1 MHGNEPDVRCMGDI
15 VFDDDIGMSSVR
27 YGYYAGTDHA
37 GAYDTFV
44 CSERQKLGKHK
55 KSSDMLPAECYLCGG
70 ICDHTLEER
79 VES

>member
-1 MHGNEPDVRCMGDI
+1 MDDI
-15 VFDDDIGMSSVR
+15 VFDDDIGMSGVR
-27 YGYYAGTDHA
+27 HGYYAGTDHA

-44 CSERQKLGKHK
+44 CGERQKPGKHK